1 MQTPAV
7 LHMAGVQLIAMQ
19 REEML
24 SNKMTPA
31 VLLMAAISSITHT
44 PKTLNKRAAAKDS
57 HYYSNRGSLKSII
70 ALVGNM
76 LYCLNSGH

>member
-7 LHMAGVQLIAMQ
+7 LHMAGVRLNAMQ
-19 REEML
+19 CEEM
-24 SNKMTPA
+24 KMTPA

-57 HYYSNRGSLKSII
+57 HYSNRGSLKSII

-76 LYCLNSGH
+76 LYCLNSGALISI